1 MKEVKITV
9 GGKEYSKTR
18 PTVLDL
24 RRMAEYQKAMQYTD
38 DDGAKKRKNVA
49 VDEDAQKATLK
60 FITEFVGAPSNKMA
74 DDADLF
80 ELFEAMRTIDANIAE
95 ALLGARPEKNVEGR

>member
-1 MKEVKITV
+1 MKEVKITID
-9 GGKEYSKTR
+9 GKEYAKTR

-24 RRMAEYQKAMQYTD
+24 RRFAEYQKAMQSTD
-38 DDGAKKRKNVA
+38 DSGKVMRKNIA
-49 VDEDAQKATLK
+49 VDEEAQKATFK
-60 FITEFVGAPSNKMA
+60 FITEFVGAPSNKIA

-95 ALLGARPEKNVEGR
+95 ALLGARPEKNADGQ